1 MIKAL
6 SNFVLI
12 SFLTFISFFI
22 HTQLRIEVTQGI
34 KDPIRIAVTPITWNL
49 ESPASH
55 YIHQIISSDLSS
67 FGEFDAIGT
76 SEMLSLP
83 QSEADIYYLPHCDP
97 CIRGCLLCC
106 ASLLD
111 PFLK

>member
-1 MIKAL
+1 MIKSL

-12 SFLTFISFFI
+12 SFLTCISFFI

-83 QSEADIYYLPHCDP
+83 QSEADIYYS
-97 CIRGCLLCC
+97 CLLYTSPSPRDKRQSRMPSS
-106 ASLLD
+106 A
-111 PFLK
+111 